1 MRIQTKYFGAVELA
15 EEDVLF
21 FPDGLF
27 GFEEEKKF
35 VLLPF
40 SGEDDCLLCLQSV
53 QTPLLAFA
61 TLNPFFFWSDYRP
74 CPTPEDLERLEV
86 KQSESLCYY
95 AMCVVRDPLVN
106 TTVNLRCPVAI
117 NPDTRQA
124 RQVMLDSYDMRTP
137 LPTNDKNAAPTSP
150 SGVSSRSNA
159 PSRPDTSSRSGVSP
173 RANASSTGGGA
184 HRPSS
189 DPKGGA
195 SAC

>member
-74 CPTPEDLERLEV
+74 CPAPEDLERLQVE
-86 KQSESLCYY
+86 QSESLCYY
-95 AMCVVRDPLVN
+95 AMCVIRDPLIN

-137 LPTNDKNAAPTSP
+137 LPTINDPPSASP
-150 SGVSSRSNA
+150 SS
-159 PSRPDTSSRSGVSP
+159 PSTPL
-173 RANASSTGGGA
+173 STEGGA
-184 HRPSS
+184 NCPSPN
-189 DPKGGA
+189 PKGGA
-195 SAC
+195 SIC